1 MPSTWC
7 PNTVSSCAW
16 RAEGA
21 AGAFPYMLA
30 CKEKFAQAF
39 SNVSRPLLAAAA
51 RPSMV
56 AMTGGGPWNA
66 TTNS

>member
-1 MPSTWC
+1 MLPADFRAHSTSRQYFPRCNNATASVFLHGRGSMPSTWC

-30 CKEKFAQAF
+30 CK
-39 SNVSRPLLAAAA
+39 
-51 RPSMV
+51 
-56 AMTGGGPWNA
+56 
-66 TTNS
+66 